1 MAEENKED
9 FLEVDSKIP
18 GQNYVCLS
26 FVSPEKVLK
35 HKEVYNVSKF
45 LEYIFT
51 DEDLFA
57 TGVRDKMLN
66 KTQKYDY
73 DSIKTLYE
81 DWKYS
86 RNEKLEADF
95 YELND
100 FKTSMRGLKVRGT
113 YDSYKEATVRANI
126 LRKKDPSFNVF
137 VGQVGYWLPWD
148 PECESV
154 PEQEYQEGMLNDLV
168 KKYKDNLNSRD
179 DLYEQV
185 KSEKI
190 EKAKKEVNEKK
201 EVLKAQNEMKVN
213 MDNGEDVKNIEIL
226 REIVD
231 ESDRL
236 FYENMKKTGGDMTA
250 ASALSTAVPEEQAVV
265 ADVGTGEG
273 TASDAASGTG
283 DVSTG
288 AESVKLDEFDDL
300 PALISEEE
308 AAQPT
313 FSSTLADNL
322 SEADPWIKRKQE

>member
-57 TGVRDKMLN
+57 TGVRDRMLN

-250 ASALSTAVPEEQAVV
+250 ASALSTAVPEEVAVV
-265 ADVGTGEG
+265 SDVAAGTGL
-273 TASDAASGTG
+273 
-283 DVSTG
+283 
-288 AESVKLDEFDDL
+288 KLDEFDDL

-308 AAQPT
+308 AT
-313 FSSTLADNL
+313 KSTLADNL
-322 SEADPWIKRKQE
+322 SAEDPWIKRKKE